1 MIFRDKHD
9 GEFFQMS
16 NSTIQDKELS
26 LSARGL
32 LAYMLSLPDEWRFSR
47 NSLSSATGATV
58 SEIRKLLIE
67 LTDAGYIKLVKDS
80 HGRGNIKSRLDLY
93 ETKITNGENIASRK
107 YRQSK
112 KSPVEKSPVENIASR
127 NSRHYIKDFNSNN
140 TLENKNL
147 KDKDLFSISV
157 NKHIEVEDAFFAD
170 IERIKKGDF
179 NK

>member
-112 KSPVEKSPVENIASR
+112 KSPVENIDSR
-127 NSRHYIKDFNSNN
+127 NSRHYIKDFNRNN
-140 TLENKNL
+140 TLENKDL